1 MTGDHY
7 FGLCK
12 LKLDNSC
19 LMQNSLILLVNKE
32 GNNWIFSLV
41 KASMMLLYL
50 RYNYSISSSCY
61 LEPECVYSLSECEV
75 CQFYAELLL
84 RPVDRFNYEEFME
97 CWRQS
102 VPEGIKTDI
111 NYLRV
116 IP

>member
-1 MTGDHY
+1 MY
-7 FGLCK
+7 
-12 LKLDNSC
+12 
-19 LMQNSLILLVNKE
+19 
-32 GNNWIFSLV
+32 
-41 KASMMLLYL
+41 
-50 RYNYSISSSCY
+50 R
-61 LEPECVYSLSECEV
+61 LSECEV

-116 IP
+116 IPIQCWGRYFLKVIYYLLLVTFPESTRYSYILPQ